1 MHVENPNVIS
11 VFLNKERK
19 LHTTHSWN
27 FLGLERKGVFP
38 PHSLWSKTEGEDV
51 IIANIDS
58 GNFFVLLHFEIANII
73 NQKLF
78 F

>member
-1 MHVENPNVIS
+1 LIHAEHPNVIS

-38 PHSLWSKTEGEDV
+38 PDSIWWKTAGEDV
-51 IIANIDS
+51 IIGNIDT
-58 GNFFVLLHFEIANII
+58 GKNV
-73 NQKLF
+73 LF
-78 F
+78 FLFAF